1 MTLRQA
7 TAKDIDALR
16 DIALAAMPMDPQ
28 WDYRFPRRKD
38 YPQDTSYWTRR
49 QYEDYLDSTKPKYC
63 TMVIAVDVDGDECN
77 PPTSKPVALAVWD
90 ITFMPERDLVAN
102 GKNCTYHVTMH
113 VWRSQLKT
121 YRAPAPAAPSYKS
134 TDGRCCR
141 RDANSKR
148 MQTFMQTMKDGKSRY
163 FDNIHGTNRL
173 QLQVLATHP
182 DYQRRGFGTR
192 LCRWGIDIA
201 RSKDMY
207 IIVFG
212 SPMGRALYS
221 FLGFRVLAEL
231 PVQVKGEAEKIVLTM
246 MAYRAQALGN
256 L

>member
-1 MTLRQA
+1 
-7 TAKDIDALR
+7 
-16 DIALAAMPMDPQ
+16 MPMDPQ
-28 WDYRFPRRKD
+28 WDYRFPRRKE

-77 PPTSKPVALAVWD
+77 PPASKPVALAVWD
-90 ITFMPERDLVAN
+90 ITFMPEHDLVAN
-102 GKNCTYHVTMH
+102 GKK
-113 VWRSQLKT
+113 S
-121 YRAPAPAAPSYKS
+121 PAAPSYKS
-134 TDGRCCR
+134 TDGRSCR

-148 MQTFMQTMKDGKSRY
+148 MQTFMQTMKDGKRRY
-163 FDNIHGTNRL
+163 FDDIHGTNRL

-182 DYQRRGFGTR
+182 DYQRRGYGTR

-201 RSKDMY
+201 RSRDMY

-246 MAYRAQALGN
+246 MSYRAQALGN